1 MTTLKADAIDTERKR
16 INWPGTSFM
25 ASCFSKASSPIAL
38 VDVCFS
44 QSSLVVSG
52 QPPSVIR
59 LPLVIRTEPGSF
71 VGIFHTWPATFARSW
86 DTAPLRPPCLSHGS
100 FLATSRLPHQ
110 SCSGGCPFLLD
121 SLSHSLSHSPLTKS
135 RGLASLETHHSRHL
149 RVTSRSH
156 ILQSIL
162 RPLRRND
169 SMPCIL

>member
-1 MTTLKADAIDTERKR
+1 LARNIVHGLVFQQGQLS
-16 INWPGTSFM
+16 NS
-25 ASCFSKASSPIAL
+25 ASRCLFLTVLPSR
-38 VDVCFS
+38 V
-44 QSSLVVSG
+44 VVSG